1 MDICNRTKL
10 PLKISLPGGK
20 LLRLAPGKVG
30 QIAPKAA
37 HHPAVKKL
45 IDAGDIEVTGTGKN
59 LGAQESGGSS
69 GSDQSKGHGAGGGM
83 RHTGD
88 R

>member
-1 MDICNRTKL
+1 MDICNRTKR

-20 LLRLAPGKVG
+20 LLRLAPGKTG

-37 HHPAVKKL
+37 LHPAVKQL
-45 IDAGDIEVTGTGKN
+45 IDAGDIEVTGGGRN
-59 LGAQESGGSS
+59 LGATESGGSG
-69 GSDQSKGHGAGGGM
+69 GSDSSKGHGAGGSM